1 MKVEKK
7 TGSSFYILGYLLELI
22 IKSGDLE
29 TFFFFFF
36 FKIWQIW
43 VFFFFFFK
51 IWQIWVIFFSWKIL
65 LYRSKS
71 YLSGQNLAKFHKKE
85 EEALKSGGRASA
97 AATDS
102 D

>member
-29 TFFFFFF
+29 TF
-36 FKIWQIW
+36 
-43 VFFFFFFK
+43 FFFFFFK